1 MKESSNKKKGVIV
14 GVISAFLLVVTLG
27 VTFAIWN
34 YSKVGENQ
42 LLVAGDIYMKYTGT
56 NQINASDMLP
66 IDINN
71 YYSDRYIINPNMT
84 EEELS
89 FCEGFFDSIQAPYD
103 AGTTARSFC
112 EGTGT
117 AQGMTIQK
125 MFDIWIK
132 DKSIEDI
139 EEQLSVLIQNNMII
153 KIKDDSKI
161 KEKIPYFEF
170 KIEGVNN
177 YSKDIWYEIVLKD
190 GKEPE
195 GRTERLRD
203 DLLRFR
209 LVEVVGEEEKEIF
222 TNRGYEDISDERI
235 YVNTIGANTKEKIT
249 RTYRIYMWISDS
261 VKVGVGEGIDYDM
274 ETWNDKVYASVKINV
289 AGDFNEKEVNYT
301 PLPQPASCFMSQEF
315 DNNGKTE
322 IMITDYDTSCGRDV
336 VIPSKINGHEVTI
349 IGDGYG
355 ENEGYIMPIHDDAGH
370 DKSFYDKGLTSVVI
384 PNTVRTIGSNA
395 FAYNNLTKVEIPDSV
410 TWIDDD
416 AFGDNPLE
424 EVKVGSGIEYIGGYA
439 FYASAH
445 SGDYSNFQRLEI
457 EKTCNE
463 IKNIPA
469 SKSNLEDKYYPWTNV
484 THIEGLKVYG
494 YEEEQLKLCD
504 TQIKRKPLPA

>member
-1 MKESSNKKKGVIV
+1 MIKNNNHKRGIMV
-14 GVISAFLLVVTLG
+14 GVIAALLLVVTIG

-42 LLVAGDIYMKYTGT
+42 ILVTGDIYMKYIGT
-56 NQINASDMLP
+56 NQINAKDMLP

-71 YYSDRYIINPNMT
+71 YYGKYYLNTNMT

-89 FCEGFFDSIQAPYD
+89 SCESYFSEEGWNRFFQNEE
-103 AGTTARSFC
+103 TAKEYC
-112 EGTGT
+112 NGTGI
-117 AQGMTIQK
+117 AQSKTFQQALDTESW
-125 MFDIWIK
+125 FDL
-132 DKSIEDI
+132 
-139 EEQLSVLIQNNMII
+139 EELRSLNII
-153 KIKDDSKI
+153 KQDTSKI
-161 KEKIPYFEF
+161 KENIPYFEF
-170 KIEGVNN
+170 TVEGVNN

-190 GKEPE
+190 GEPPADE
-195 GRTERLRD
+195 PKRTERLRD

-209 LVEVVGEEEKEIF
+209 LVEVVGEEEQEIF
-222 TNRGYEDISDERI
+222 TNRGYEDISDEKI

-469 SKSNLEDKYYPWTNV
+469 SKSNLEDKYYPWTV
-484 THIEGLKVYG
+484 ATHIEGLKVYG

>member
-261 VKVGVGEGIDYDM
+261 VKVGVGDNIDYDM

-301 PLPQPASCFMSQEF
+301 PLPQPARCFMTQEF
-315 DNNGKTE
+315 QNNGKTE
-322 IMITDYDTSCGRDV
+322 IMITDYDTDCGTDV
-336 VIPSKINGHEVTI
+336 IIPGKINGHEVTV
-349 IGDGYG
+349 IGSYTKNN
-355 ENEGYIMPIHDDAGH
+355 NESYIQPMDFSEDESSMAFNY
-370 DKSFYDKGLTSVVI
+370 KNLTSVVI
-384 PNTVRTIGSNA
+384 PNTVRTIGWSA
-395 FAYNNLTKVEIPDSV
+395 FAENNLTKVEIPDSV
-410 TWIDDD
+410 TWIDEH
-416 AFGDNPLE
+416 AFGINPLE
-424 EVKVGSGIEYIGGYA
+424 EVKIGSGIEYIGYEA
-439 FYASAH
+439 FDAS
-445 SGDYSNFQRLEI
+445 SRNFQRLEI
-457 EKTCNE
+457 KRSCDE
-463 IKNIPA
+463 IKNIPI
-469 SKSNLEDKYYPWTNV
+469 KDKEYSGYPWTCNA
-484 THIEGLKVYG
+484 HQNGINVYG
-494 YEEEQLKLCD
+494 YENGSLKLCEV
-504 TQIKRKPLPA
+504 KHPRCSE